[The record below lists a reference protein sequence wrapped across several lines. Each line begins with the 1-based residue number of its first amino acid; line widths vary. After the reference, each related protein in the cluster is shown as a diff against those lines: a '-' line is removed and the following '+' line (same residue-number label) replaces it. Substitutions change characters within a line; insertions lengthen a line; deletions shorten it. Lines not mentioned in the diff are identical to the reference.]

1 MRVQEL
7 EELAENNDEKDQIIV
22 ILRKNLEER

>member
-7 EELAENNDEKDQIIV
+7 EELVENNDEKDQIIV